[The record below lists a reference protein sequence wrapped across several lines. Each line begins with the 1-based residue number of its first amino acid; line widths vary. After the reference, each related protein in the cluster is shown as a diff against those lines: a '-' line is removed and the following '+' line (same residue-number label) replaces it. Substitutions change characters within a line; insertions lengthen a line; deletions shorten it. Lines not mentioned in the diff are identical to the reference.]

1 MSLASIYEFLYILI
15 YFFVLGSIN
24 ITDFLTVS
32 LLMVP
37 MLIVFLCLNTKI
49 VIVMKNF
56 IHIQFHDMLN
66 EIDHGLLKYIP
77 KEPPIFSQACKRAV
91 TGGKHMRGIICICSC
106 LAVGG
111 VREIALPLAI
121 SFELAHAFSLV
132 HDDIVDNDILR
143 RGKTTIHTEFG
154 TELAVVVG
162 DYLHSASYRAL
173 HVLYDKKLISSAEY
187 LRILGILYQF
197 EKDIC
202 IGQALDMQSK
212 IGDNP
217 DECLNIAEK
226 KTGNGFMAAAKLGAI
241 AGGGGEEEEVIA
253 LSNYGKYLGI
263 SYQIR
268 DDILDV
274 AGKEDK
280 IGKKI
285 FSDARRA
292 RNTIVLS
299 HLFSNINA
307 EDGEFLFSLAGKK
320 EFGNRETLRLKK
332 LLKETG
338 TIEFAQK
345 MALVYALKAKEAL
358 KDLKDSRYKSVL
370 VEMAEYAAKRDF

>member
-1 MSLASIYEFLYILI
+1 
-15 YFFVLGSIN
+15 
-24 ITDFLTVS
+24 
-32 LLMVP
+32 
-37 MLIVFLCLNTKI
+37 
-49 VIVMKNF
+49 MKNF

-77 KEPPIFSQACKRAV
+77 EEPPIFSQACRKAV

-132 HDDIVDNDILR
+132 HDDIVDDDILR
-143 RGKTTIHTEFG
+143 RGKTSIHTEFG
-154 TELAVVVG
+154 TELAVIVG
-162 DYLHSASYRAL
+162 DYLHSSAYRAL
-173 HVLYDKKLISSAEY
+173 RVLFDKNLISSAEY
-187 LRILGILYQF
+187 ARILSILYQF

-212 IGDNP
+212 IGDDP
-217 DECLNIAEK
+217 EEGLKIAEK
-226 KTGNGFMAAAKLGAI
+226 KTGNGFMAAAKIGAI
-241 AGGGGEEEEVIA
+241 AGGGGEDEVAA
-253 LSNYGKYLGI
+253 LSNYGKYFGI

-285 FSDARRA
+285 FSDVRRA

-307 EDGEFLFSLAGKK
+307 EDREFLFSLAGKK
-320 EFGNRETLRLKK
+320 EFDNSEILQLKK

-338 TIEFAQK
+338 AIEFAQK
-345 MALVYALKAKEAL
+345 MSLKYAHKAKEAL
-358 KDLKDSRYKSVL
+358 KDLKDSEYKSVL
-370 VEMAEYAAKRDF
+370 VEMAKYAAKRDF